1 MFNEG
6 KIKTYNEDKGFGFI
20 QITEKRKD
28 LFFHISDFPN
38 KQHPPKIGERL
49 KFSIFN
55 DNGRMKAIDIIR
67 LDLRIEEIQKLSYH
81 RPQNH
86 AQISKKKRPKKNR
99 FNFINFLVGF
109 FIFSVFLAI
118 LIPFLSGIYKRETLK
133 RQIATPTEKSSL
145 SQSNSVSKY
154 SCDGRIHCSEMKSYD
169 EALFFINN
177 CPGTKM
183 DGDGD
188 GDPCEGQFR

>member
-1 MFNEG
+1 MFVDG
-6 KIKTYNEDKGFGFI
+6 VVKTYNAERGFGFI
-20 QITEKRKD
+20 SVDGHKKD
-28 LFFHISDFPN
+28 IFFHITDFPN
-38 KQHPPKIGERL
+38 RNISPNIGERL

-67 LDLRIEEIQKLSYH
+67 LDLRIEEIQKLSYQ

>member
-1 MFNEG
+1 M
-6 KIKTYNEDKGFGFI
+6 KIKVLDSFKLQKKGKTY
-20 QITEKRKD
+20 
-28 LFFHISDFPN
+28 FFHISDFPN
-38 KQHPPKIGERL
+38 KQHPPKIGERS

-55 DNGRMKAIDIIR
+55 DNGRMKAIDIIC
-67 LDLRIEEIQKLSYH
+67 LDLRIEEKQKLSYQ

-86 AQISKKKRPKKNR
+86 AQISKQKRPQKNR

-133 RQIATPTEKSSL
+133 RQIATPTERASF
-145 SQSNSVSKY
+145 SQGNSIPKY
-154 SCDGRIHCSEMKSYD
+154 SCDGRIHCGQMKSYD

-188 GDPCEGQFR
+188 PCEGQFR